1 MNSEPNTTPDTLL
14 LLTAQEAADY
24 LRIPLG
30 SLYVRIHKKEIPC
43 TRLGRLLRF
52 RRSELDG
59 LMVPGQVQTS
69 APEEAGEQ
77 ATAQEPN
84 VAASQPT
91 PGASEEADFEPLKAS

>member
-1 MNSEPNTTPDTLL
+1 MNSEPNPTPEALM

-52 RRSELDG
+52 RRSELDS
-59 LMVPGQVQTS
+59 LMVPS
-69 APEEAGEQ
+69 APPAPAAQSLEAALATTASAPAGAPAPAEEVEL
-77 ATAQEPN
+77 
-84 VAASQPT
+84 
-91 PGASEEADFEPLKAS
+91 EPLKAS

>member
-52 RRSELDG
+52 RRS
-59 LMVPGQVQTS
+59 
-69 APEEAGEQ
+69 
-77 ATAQEPN
+77 
-84 VAASQPT
+84 
-91 PGASEEADFEPLKAS
+91 